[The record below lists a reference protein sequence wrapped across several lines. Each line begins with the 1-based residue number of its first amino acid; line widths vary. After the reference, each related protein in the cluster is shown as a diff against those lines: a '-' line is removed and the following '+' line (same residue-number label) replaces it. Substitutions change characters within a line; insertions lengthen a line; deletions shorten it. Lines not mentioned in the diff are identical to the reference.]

1 MLWNEERDILFP
13 RKMSATSTF
22 NTKSGS
28 RDRGNIL
35 GNVATGLNAYNDLTF
50 ILGGARDR
58 FTDIM

>member
-1 MLWNEERDILFP
+1 
-13 RKMSATSTF
+13 MSPTSTF

-35 GNVATGLNAYNDLTF
+35 ENVATGAYNDLTF